1 MDQLILYFGVALTAL
16 AGATILSLVGLR
28 AFAGWLDFKRAEL
41 NLTRDGGRDNG
52 DQPTTM
58 ARIDIADM
66 KERLRKLEAIAAGV
80 DI

>member
-1 MDQLILYFGVALTAL
+1 MDPYVLYFGMALTGL
-16 AGATILSLVGLR
+16 AGATILSLAGLK
-28 AFAGWLDFKRAEL
+28 AFAGWLDLKRVEL
-41 NLTRDGGRDNG
+41 DRGRDPESHNT
-52 DQPTTM
+52 PSTI

>member
-1 MDQLILYFGVALTAL
+1 MDNLMLYFGMALTAL
-16 AGATILSLVGLR
+16 AGLAILSLVGLR
-28 AFAGWLDFKRAEL
+28 AFAGWLDYKRAEL
-41 NLTRDGGRDNG
+41 AIGQDRGAGGA
-52 DQPTTM
+52 TASTF

>member
-1 MDQLILYFGVALTAL
+1 VDQLVLYFGMALTAL

-41 NLTRDGGRDNG
+41 DRGRDPATSN
-52 DQPTTM
+52 TV

>member
-1 MDQLILYFGVALTAL
+1 MDQLVLYFGIALTAL
-16 AGATILSLVGLR
+16 VGATIISLIGLK
-28 AFAGWLDFKRAEL
+28 AFAGWLDYKRAEL
-41 NLTRDGGRDNG
+41 SVDRDAGREPGTPN
-52 DQPTTM
+52 TI

>member
-1 MDQLILYFGVALTAL
+1 MMDPLVLYFGMALTAL
-16 AGATILSLVGLR
+16 IGATILSLIGLR
-28 AFAGWLDFKRAEL
+28 AFAGWLDFKRVEL
-41 NLTRDGGRDNG
+41 ERGRDPATSN
-52 DQPTTM
+52 TV

>member
-1 MDQLILYFGVALTAL
+1 VDQYVLYFAIALTAL
-16 AGATILSLVGLR
+16 VGATILSLVGLR
-28 AFAGWLDFKRAEL
+28 AFAEWLDFKRAEL
-41 NLTRDGGRDNG
+41 DRGREPAAPN
-52 DQPTTM
+52 TI

>member
-1 MDQLILYFGVALTAL
+1 MMDPLVLYFGMALTAL
-16 AGATILSLVGLR
+16 VGATILSLIGLR

-41 NLTRDGGRDNG
+41 DRGRDPGTPN
-52 DQPTTM
+52 TV

>member
-1 MDQLILYFGVALTAL
+1 MEQLILYFGMALTAL
-16 AGATILSLVGLR
+16 VGATVLSLVGLR
-28 AFAGWLDFKRAEL
+28 AFGGWLDFKRAEL
-41 NLTRDGGRDNG
+41 DRGRESG
-52 DQPTTM
+52 ASSTV

>member
-1 MDQLILYFGVALTAL
+1 MDQLVLYFGMALTAL
-16 AGATILSLVGLR
+16 IGATIMSLIGLK
-28 AFAGWLDFKRAEL
+28 AFAGWLDLKRAEL
-41 NLTRDGGRDNG
+41 GRDRDSG
-52 DQPTTM
+52 TPSTI

>member
-1 MDQLILYFGVALTAL
+1 MDQLVLYFGMALTAL
-16 AGATILSLVGLR
+16 IGATIMSLIGLK

-41 NLTRDGGRDNG
+41 SHDHGSTA
-52 DQPTTM
+52 PSTI

>member
-1 MDQLILYFGVALTAL
+1 VDNLVLYFGLALTAL

-28 AFAGWLDFKRAEL
+28 AFSGWLDFKRAEL
-41 NLTRDGGRDNG
+41 DLTREPGGSN
-52 DQPTTM
+52 TF

>member
-1 MDQLILYFGVALTAL
+1 MDQSVLYFGMALTAL

-41 NLTRDGGRDNG
+41 DRGRDGGA
-52 DQPTTM
+52 PTM
-58 ARIDIADM
+58 VARIDIADM

>member
-1 MDQLILYFGVALTAL
+1 MDPYVLYFGIALTAL
-16 AGATILSLVGLR
+16 AGATILSLVSLR

-41 NLTRDGGRDNG
+41 ERGRDPGTPN
-52 DQPTTM
+52 TV